1 MITHPCHIPPSSCQ
15 IKHILIVEDEGEMCL
30 LLNLIL
36 NKKEL
41 RVRHVKTL
49 SDAAAF
55 LQKKQL
61 EPILLD
67 NRLPDG
73 YGFDFAVY
81 VKANYPAIKII
92 MIPWKWVL
100 TGFLPNRLPK
110 LHFCSRWIRS

>member
-1 MITHPCHIPPSSCQ
+1 
-15 IKHILIVEDEGEMCL
+15 MCL

-61 EPILLD
+61 ELILLD

-81 VKANYPAIKII
+81 VKGNYPAIKII
-92 MIPWKWVL
+92 MISGVDKAAGDFALEMGVDRFLAKPFTKAALLQSVDSVL
-100 TGFLPNRLPK
+100 N
-110 LHFCSRWIRS
+110 